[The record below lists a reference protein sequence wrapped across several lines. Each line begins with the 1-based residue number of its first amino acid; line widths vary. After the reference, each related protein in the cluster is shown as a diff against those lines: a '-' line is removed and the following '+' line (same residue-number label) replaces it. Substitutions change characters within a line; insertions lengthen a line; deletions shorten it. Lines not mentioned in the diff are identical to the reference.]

1 MTENQEQTEALS
13 RIVMAFPEFVFYK
26 GSDYSRWLKASTAGK
41 ADDIVMVI
49 ARDSETGEMFFSS
62 PKKVGSIP
70 SESVSRGPVATARD
84 IFRPKTESER
94 LEVRTQIFGWA
105 ILAAPMYIYGVVHN
119 MAKHHRF
126 YTPSEHT
133 RAVEDAISR
142 TIRESQEHNFKKSMS
157 EENNEDSE

>member
-26 GSDYSRWLKASTAGK
+26 GSDYSRWLKASAAGK

-62 PKKVGSIP
+62 PKRVGSIP

-94 LEVRTQIFGWA
+94 LEVRTQIFGWT
-105 ILAAPMYIYGVVHN
+105 LAAPMYIYGVVHHVV
-119 MAKHHRF
+119 KHHRF

-142 TIRESQEHNFKKSMS
+142 EIRESQELNFKNAMS
-157 EENNEDSE
+157 EDNNEDSE